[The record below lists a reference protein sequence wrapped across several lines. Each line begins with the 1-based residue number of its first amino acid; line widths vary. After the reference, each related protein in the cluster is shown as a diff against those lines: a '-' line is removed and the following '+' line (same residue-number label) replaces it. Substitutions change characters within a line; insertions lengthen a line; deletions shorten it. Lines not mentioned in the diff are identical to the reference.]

1 MNMPLDYIST
11 LYMLAVERQKAE
23 QKERER
29 AIAEGKE
36 PQMGQAEAIA
46 LEDELEATLT

>member
-29 AIAEGKE
+29 AMAEGKE
-36 PQMGQAEAIA
+36 PQMGQAEAIT
-46 LEDELEATLT
+46 LEDELEAALT